1 MPPKNPVRIV
11 EMACVVLPK
20 TRTSWRDQTT
30 SYIRPAAPDR
40 MKMARIGQRRDVT
53 GGPQWSA
60 RCSGWLARKDSNLR
74 SPDPESGA
82 LPLGHSPVR
91 GRVYRPTAAGL
102 NGRRCAMA
110 ARLNGRRARRPFAKP
125 SSGEDGDVEP
135 AGTEDAT
142 HHERLGERPRLPSL
156 QCAARVVR

>member
-53 GGPQWSA
+53 GGRRSSA
-60 RCSGWLARKDSNLR
+60 IAAKSLS
-74 SPDPESGA
+74 
-82 LPLGHSPVR
+82 
-91 GRVYRPTAAGL
+91 GRVHDSSL
-102 NGRRCAMA
+102 HGRVKVSVA
-110 ARLNGRRARRPFAKP
+110 
-125 SSGEDGDVEP
+125 
-135 AGTEDAT
+135 
-142 HHERLGERPRLPSL
+142 
-156 QCAARVVR
+156 

>member
-53 GGPQWSA
+53 GGPQWRA
-60 RCSGWLARKDSNLR
+60 NVVVGWRGRIRTFDLLIQSQAPYRLATRQWSRGIVPPRASDGLARPDSLEV
-74 SPDPESGA
+74 P
-82 LPLGHSPVR
+82 
-91 GRVYRPTAAGL
+91 RVL
-102 NGRRCAMA
+102 
-110 ARLNGRRARRPFAKP
+110 
-125 SSGEDGDVEP
+125 S
-135 AGTEDAT
+135 
-142 HHERLGERPRLPSL
+142 
-156 QCAARVVR
+156 